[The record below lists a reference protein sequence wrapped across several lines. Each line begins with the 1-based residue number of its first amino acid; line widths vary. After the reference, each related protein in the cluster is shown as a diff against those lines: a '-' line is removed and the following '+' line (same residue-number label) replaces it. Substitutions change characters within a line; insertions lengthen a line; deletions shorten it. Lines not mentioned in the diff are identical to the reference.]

1 LHFGLSEDQELLQ
14 ETVRGFAEAEFP
26 AQRLREVFDAGAGH
40 DDAVWQGFA
49 EMGIAGLAVPEAYGG
64 AGLGVLELA
73 LVCEIAGGACLPGAI
88 LEHALASLA
97 IARAGS
103 EAQRER
109 WLPKLAAGE
118 TVATVAFGEQHEKVG
133 DVWRPEQWSL
143 RESSGKLTGTKS
155 WVPHLGRADLVVVG
169 VEGGALAVLEQSGGS
184 TPGARTETQ
193 EGIDRN
199 RPIHRF
205 VLDSVEAEVLP
216 GSRDPDVAHGV
227 IDAGLAGL
235 AADAFG
241 SATRLI
247 RMCVDYT
254 TERKQFGFP
263 IAQFQAVKHQIA
275 RMGTAIEPTRAL
287 FWYAAHALEE
297 GNGDGPRHAAMAK
310 AEITDRALDIAR
322 DAVELHG
329 GLGFT
334 WECDVQMWFKRA
346 MYDRSFLG
354 TPEMQRERMAAMAG
368 W

>member
-1 LHFGLSEDQELLQ
+1 MHFGLSEEQELLQ
-14 ETVRGFAEAEFP
+14 QTVRGFAEGEFP
-26 AQRLREVFDAGAGH
+26 PQRLREVFDAGSGH
-40 DDAVWQGFA
+40 DERLWQGLA
-49 EMGIAGLAVPEAYGG
+49 EMGIAGLVIPEPFGG
-64 AGLGVLELA
+64 AGLGILELA
-73 LVCEIAGGACLPGAI
+73 LVCEVAGATCLPGAL

-109 WLPKLAAGE
+109 WLPKLATGE
-118 TVATVAFGEQHEKVG
+118 SIGTVAFGEHREDVG
-133 DVWRPEQWSL
+133 DLWRPGQWSL
-143 RESSGKLTGTKS
+143 QESAGKLTGTKS
-155 WVPHLGRADLVVVG
+155 WVPHLDRADLVIVG
-169 VEGGALAVLEQSGGS
+169 LQNGALAVLEPAHGKA
-184 TPGARTETQ
+184 PGCRTESQ
-193 EGIDRN
+193 PGIDRN
-199 RPIHRF
+199 RPIQRF
-205 VLDSVEAEVLP
+205 VLEGAEAELLPASEDRDIANSVL
-216 GSRDPDVAHGV
+216 
-227 IDAGLAGL
+227 DAGLVGL

-241 SATRLI
+241 AATRLI
-247 RMCVDYT
+247 RICVDYT
-254 TERKQFGFP
+254 QERKQFGFP

-297 GNGDGPRHAAMAK
+297 GSADGPRHAAMAK
-310 AEITDRALDIAR
+310 AQITDRALDIAR

-354 TPEMQRERMAAMAG
+354 TPQAQRERIASLAG

>member
-1 LHFGLSEDQELLQ
+1 MHFGLSEEQELLQ
-14 ETVRGFAEAEFP
+14 ATVRGFAEAEFP
-26 AQRLREVFDAGAGH
+26 PQRLREVFDGGAGH
-40 DDAVWQGFA
+40 DDAVWQGLA
-49 EMGIAGLAVPEAYGG
+49 EMGIAGLVVPEPFGG

-73 LVCEIAGGACLPGAI
+73 LVCEIAGSACLPGAI

-97 IARAGS
+97 IVRAGS
-103 EAQRER
+103 EAQRKR

-118 TVATVAFGEQHEKVG
+118 TVGSVAFGEQREGIG
-133 DVWRPEQWSL
+133 DVWSPETWSVQ
-143 RESSGKLTGTKS
+143 ESGGKLTGTKS
-155 WVPHLGRADLVVVG
+155 WVPHLDRADLVIVG
-169 VEGGALAVLEQSGGS
+169 LEGGALAVLEQADGS
-184 TPGARTETQ
+184 IPGARSEAQ
-193 EGIDRN
+193 EGIDRS

-205 VLDSVEAEVLP
+205 VLDGVEAEVLP
-216 GSRDPDVAHGV
+216 GSRDSDIAHGV
-227 IDAGLAGL
+227 LDAGLAGL

-241 SATRLI
+241 AATRLI
-247 RMCVDYT
+247 QMCVDYAK
-254 TERKQFGFP
+254 ERKQFGFP

-297 GNGDGPRHAAMAK
+297 GTADAPRHAAMVK
-310 AEITDRALDIAR
+310 AQITDRALDVAR

-354 TPEMQRERMAAMAG
+354 TPELQRERMAAMAG